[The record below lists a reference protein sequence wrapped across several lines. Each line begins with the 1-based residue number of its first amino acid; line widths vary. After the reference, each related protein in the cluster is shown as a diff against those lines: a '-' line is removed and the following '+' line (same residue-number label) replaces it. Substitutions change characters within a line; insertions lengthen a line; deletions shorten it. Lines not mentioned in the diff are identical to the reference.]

1 MKLPVTHPSR
11 GPASVLSTDH
21 QRILHSQFCHLD
33 ERLAELEQVLVAST
47 TVDPVDTA
55 GIRREPS
62 DATHDRI
69 TRLRAALADFARNW
83 QIDMTR
89 FQATPSQLA
98 LVHLAFLLVDLDEL
112 SPAALRGYGP
122 IDATFVDDYK
132 GLLAEL
138 HHGLER
144 LKRDVCGTDAAGNLD

>member
-1 MKLPVTHPSR
+1 MKPSVMHPSR
-11 GPASVLSTDH
+11 GPIGVLSADH
-21 QRILHSQFCHLD
+21 HRILHSQFCHLD
-33 ERLAELEQVLVAST
+33 ERLAELEQVLEASAP
-47 TVDPVDTA
+47 VGPVDTA
-55 GIRREPS
+55 GIGREPS
-62 DATHDRI
+62 AAMHDRI
-69 TRLRAALADFARNW
+69 ARLRAALADFARRW

-89 FQATPSQLA
+89 FQATSSQLA

-122 IDATFVDDYK
+122 IDAAFVDGYK

-144 LKRDVCGTDAAGNLD
+144 LKRDVSGADAAEDVG